1 MDESIIKKQSSR
13 LISLDA
19 FRGITIAMMI
29 LVNNPGTWSAVYPQ
43 LRHATWNGWTITDF
57 IFPFFL
63 FIVGVSIVFAFSK
76 RLESGRP
83 KRVLYLKILRRT
95 LILFGLGLFLNG
107 FSCIPQ
113 TIFRVW
119 GGLFILSLIILV
131 IVNLLTRR
139 KDQHLKALLK
149 KITKNIFKVFILAFV
164 VIAVL
169 EFDFSNIRI
178 PGVLQRI
185 AVTYAIAA
193 IVVLN
198 TNRRVQFYISVG
210 LVLGY
215 WATMKLIP
223 VPGYGAGI
231 LEPMGNL
238 CWYVDSKLLSG
249 HTWVGAPVEGFDPE
263 GILSTIPAIATV
275 LFGVLTGHWLR
286 TKKDQWEKV
295 TMLFVF
301 GISALVIGEFISMWF
316 PINKNLWSSSYT
328 VFMAGMALLF
338 LGMCYWLVDI
348 KHYEKW
354 TKPFIILGSNAI
366 TVYALSSFFA
376 RVFIYCIKITTSDGG
391 TISLKSFLY
400 KTLFESWISPIN
412 ASFFYALFYL
422 LIWLL
427 VAWIMYRKKV
437 FIKV

>member
-1 MDESIIKKQSSR
+1 MGENISEKQSSR

-43 LRHATWNGWTITDF
+43 LRHATWNGWTVTDF
-57 IFPFFL
+57 VFPFFL

-76 RLESGRP
+76 RLESGQP
-83 KRVLYLKILRRT
+83 KKALYFKILRRA

-107 FSCIPQ
+107 FSCIPEA
-113 TIFRVW
+113 TFRIW
-119 GGLFILSLIILV
+119 GRLFILSIVILV
-131 IVNLLTRR
+131 IVNLLTRGE
-139 KDQHLKALLK
+139 DQHLKVRLGR
-149 KITKNIFKVFILAFV
+149 ITKNTIRAFILAFII
-164 VIAVL
+164 IAVL
-169 EFDFSNIRI
+169 EFNFSHIRI

-193 IVVLN
+193 IIVLN
-198 TNRRVQFYISVG
+198 TNRKIQFYISVG

-215 WATMKLIP
+215 WAIMKLIP

-238 CWYVDSKLLSG
+238 CWYVDSKLLGG
-249 HTWVGAPVEGFDPE
+249 HTWSGAPVEGFDPE

-286 TKKDQWEKV
+286 AKKDQWEKV
-295 TMLFVF
+295 AMLFVA
-301 GISALVIGEFISMWF
+301 GISALVIGEFISIWF
-316 PINKNLWSSSYT
+316 PINKNLWSSSYA

-376 RVFIYCIKITTSDGG
+376 KVFIYCIKITTSDGS
-391 TISLKSFLY
+391 TISLQSFLY
-400 KTLFESWISPIN
+400 KTLFESWITPIN
-412 ASFFYALFYL
+412 ASFFYALSYL
-422 LIWLL
+422 VIWFL
-427 VAWIMYRKKV
+427 VAWIMYRKKI